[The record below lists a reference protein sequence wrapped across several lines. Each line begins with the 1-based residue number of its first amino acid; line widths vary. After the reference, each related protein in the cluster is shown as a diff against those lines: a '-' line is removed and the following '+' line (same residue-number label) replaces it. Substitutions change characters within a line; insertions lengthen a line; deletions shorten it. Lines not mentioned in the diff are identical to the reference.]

1 MLIHGYEFQSDFAKK
16 YAADGVMDGLR
27 QGIQI
32 VYETRFGAVPPAL
45 EEALAR
51 VHYGDELR
59 RLVAVV
65 GAGSPEEIAAAV
77 RAAAG

>member
-16 YAADGVMDGLR
+16 YAADGLR

-32 VYETRFGAVPPAL
+32 VYETRFGAVPPVL
-45 EEALAR
+45 QEALAR
-51 VHYGDELR
+51 VDEEGELR